1 MTFTTPIEMPRGS
14 HYGSDFYTVYSVKAG
29 RVVNLFSKLEYY
41 NFLALETDPNVETF
55 CEQPCEI
62 QIVEDGKAKKAIFDM
77 WVRYKD
83 GREELQ
89 EVKYSKEL
97 TGNSKS
103 AIRSQEQIR
112 RQKHWCEDNGIPF
125 VVRTE
130 AEIIDGQFSVP
141 NRQVI
146 ANLVRRYN
154 VDDSTEYYKKLV
166 IRTLDDADY
175 DKKTLKIADLL
186 LGEKLPIGQEWML
199 LCYLYVNGV
208 IDLNIK
214 NRPLDAR
221 LEVTLCRSM

>member
-1 MTFTTPIEMPRGS
+1 MNFDKPIEMVRGS

-41 NFLALETDPNVETF
+41 NFLALETDPTVAKL
-55 CEQPCEI
+55 CEQPISIEI
-62 QIVEDGKAKKAIFDM
+62 IEDGKEKRAVFDM
-77 WVRYKD
+77 WVKYKD
-83 GREELQ
+83 GRDELQ
-89 EVKYSKEL
+89 EVKYSKDL
-97 TGNSKS
+97 TGTSQS

-112 RQKHWCEDNGIPF
+112 RQKHWCEDNEVPF

-130 AEIIDGQFSVP
+130 AEIIDGQFAVA

-146 ANLVRRYN
+146 ANLVRRYSVN
-154 VDDSTEYYKKLV
+154 DSTEYYKKLV
-166 IRTLDDADY
+166 IRTLDDAEY
-175 DKKTLKIADLL
+175 DKKKLSIADLL
-186 LGEKLPIGQEWML
+186 QSEKLPVSQEWMF

-221 LEVTLCRSM
+221 MEVTLCRSM

>member
-1 MTFTTPIEMPRGS
+1 M
-14 HYGSDFYTVYSVKAG
+14 
-29 RVVNLFSKLEYY
+29 
-41 NFLALETDPNVETF
+41 ETDPNVETF

-62 QIVEDGKAKKAIFDM
+62 QIVEDEKAKKAIFDM

-112 RQKHWCEDNGIPF
+112 RQKHWCEDNGIPL

-154 VDDSTEYYKKLV
+154 VDDATEYYKKLV

-175 DKKTLKIADLL
+175 DKKKLKIADLL
-186 LGEKLPIGQEWML
+186 LNEKLPIGQEWML
-199 LCYLYVNGV
+199 LCYLYANGV
-208 IDLNIK
+208 IDLNIT